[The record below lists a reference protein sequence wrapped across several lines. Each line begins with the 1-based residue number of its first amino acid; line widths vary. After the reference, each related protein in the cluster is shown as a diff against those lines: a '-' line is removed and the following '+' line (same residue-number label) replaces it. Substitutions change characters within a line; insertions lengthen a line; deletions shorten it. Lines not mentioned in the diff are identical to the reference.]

1 MGVRI
6 VKDLPQFGQNLQS
19 RISSAM
25 PKIAAYLQSC
35 ANKKINRGVSPAK
48 APLTAAV
55 KQGNKTLRDTGALA
69 ASIAAHSGKDWADA
83 STNLKYARLQ
93 QEGGTITGR
102 GKGLWIPAGART
114 RQLMRQYSATSPG
127 QLIRAMKGAKWKMW
141 RAGKAWMA
149 QRGKQA
155 PFVLFIIKNKVQ
167 VPARPFLYIDRKEES
182 YIMRIV
188 QEAVFLSLKEDN

>member
-35 ANKKINRGVSPAK
+35 ANKKINQGVSPAN

-55 KQGNKTLRDTGALA
+55 KQGNRTLRDTGALA
-69 ASIAAHSGKDWADA
+69 ASIAAHSGQTWADA
-83 STNLKYARLQ
+83 STNLKYARIQ
-93 QEGGTITGR
+93 QEGGTITSK
-102 GKGLWIPAGART
+102 GKGLWIPAGAKT

-127 QLIRAMKGAKWKMW
+127 QLIRAMKSAKWKMW

-149 QRGKQA
+149 QKGKQA
-155 PFVLFIIKNKVQ
+155 PFVLFVIKNKVEI
-167 VPARPFLYIDRKEES
+167 PARPFLYIDKKEEAF
-182 YIMRIV
+182 IMKLI
-188 QEAVFLSLKEDN
+188 QEAVFLSLKEDK

>member
-35 ANKKINRGVSPAK
+35 ANKKINRGVPPAN

-55 KQGNKTLRDTGALA
+55 KQGNRTLRDTGALA
-69 ASIAAHSGKDWADA
+69 ASIAAHSGQTWADA
-83 STNLKYARLQ
+83 STNLKYARIQ
-93 QEGGTITGR
+93 QEGGTITGK

-127 QLIRAMKGAKWKMW
+127 QLIKAMRGAKWRMW
-141 RAGKAWMA
+141 RSGRAWMA
-149 QRGKQA
+149 QKGRQA
-155 PFVLFIIKNKVQ
+155 PFVLFIIKDKVQ
-167 VPARPFLYIDRKEES
+167 IPARPFLYIDRKEES

>member
-35 ANKKINRGVSPAK
+35 ANKKINRGVPPAN

-55 KQGNKTLRDTGALA
+55 KQGNRTLRDTGALA

-93 QEGGTITGR
+93 QEGGTITGK
-102 GKGLWIPAGART
+102 GKGL
-114 RQLMRQYSATSPG
+114 
-127 QLIRAMKGAKWKMW
+127 
-141 RAGKAWMA
+141 
-149 QRGKQA
+149 
-155 PFVLFIIKNKVQ
+155 
-167 VPARPFLYIDRKEES
+167 
-182 YIMRIV
+182 
-188 QEAVFLSLKEDN
+188 

>member
-35 ANKKINRGVSPAK
+35 ANKKIDQGVSPAN

-55 KQGNKTLRDTGALA
+55 KQGNRTLRDTGALA
-69 ASIAAHSGKDWADA
+69 ASIAAHSGQTWADA

-155 PFVLFIIKNKVQ
+155 PFVLFVIKNKVEI
-167 VPARPFLYIDRKEES
+167 PARPFLYIDQKEET
-182 YIMRIV
+182 YIMKLIR
-188 QEAVFLSLKEDN
+188 EAVFLSLKEDK

>member
-6 VKDLPQFGQNLQS
+6 VKNLPQFGQNLQS

-35 ANKKINRGVSPAK
+35 ANKKINRGVSPAN

>member
-6 VKDLPQFGQNLQS
+6 VKDLPRFGANLKGS
-19 RISSAM
+19 VARVM

-35 ANKKINRGVSPAK
+35 ANKKINRGVPPAN

-55 KQGNKTLRDTGALA
+55 KQGNRTLRDTGALA
-69 ASIAAHSGKDWADA
+69 ASIAAHSGQTWADA
-83 STNLKYARLQ
+83 STNLKYARIQ
-93 QEGGTITGR
+93 QEGGTITGK

-127 QLIRAMKGAKWKMW
+127 QLIKAMRGAKWRMW
-141 RAGKAWMA
+141 RSGRAWMA
-149 QRGKQA
+149 QKGRQA
-155 PFVLFIIKNKVQ
+155 PFVLFIIKDKVQ
-167 VPARPFLYIDRKEES
+167 IPARPFLYIDRKEES

>member
-35 ANKKINRGVSPAK
+35 ANKKMNRGVSPANP
-48 APLTAAV
+48 PLTAAV

-102 GKGLWIPAGART
+102 GKGLWIPAGAKT

-149 QRGKQA
+149 QKGKQA

>member
-35 ANKKINRGVSPAK
+35 ANKKINQGVSPAN

-55 KQGNKTLRDTGALA
+55 KQGNRTLRDTGALA

-141 RAGKAWMA
+141 RAGKTWMA

-155 PFVLFIIKNKVQ
+155 PFVLFIIKNKVEI
-167 VPARPFLYIDRKEES
+167 PARPFLYIDQKEET
-182 YIMRIV
+182 YIMKLIR
-188 QEAVFLSLKEDN
+188 EAVFLSLKEDK

>member
-6 VKDLPQFGQNLQS
+6 VKDLPKFGQSLQGKV
-19 RISSAM
+19 SSAM

-35 ANKKINRGVSPAK
+35 ANKKINQGVPPAN

-69 ASIAAHSGKDWADA
+69 ASIAAHSGQTWADA
-83 STNLKYARLQ
+83 STNLKYARIQ
-93 QEGGTITGR
+93 QEGGTIASK
-102 GKGLWIPAGART
+102 GKGLWIPAGAKT

-141 RAGKAWMA
+141 RTGKAWMA
-149 QRGKQA
+149 QKGKQA
-155 PFVLFIIKNKVQ
+155 PFVLFIIKDKIEI
-167 VPARPFLYIDRKEES
+167 PARPFLYIDKKEEA
-182 YIMRIV
+182 YIMKLVR
-188 QEAVFLSLKEDN
+188 EAVFLSLKEDK

>member
-35 ANKKINRGVSPAK
+35 ANKKINQGVSPAN

-55 KQGNKTLRDTGALA
+55 KQGNRTLRDTGALA
-69 ASIAAHSGKDWADA
+69 ASIAAHSGQTWADA

-93 QEGGTITGR
+93 QEGGTITSK

-149 QRGKQA
+149 QKGKQA
-155 PFVLFIIKNKVQ
+155 PFVLFVIKNKVEI
-167 VPARPFLYIDRKEES
+167 PARPFLYINQKEET
-182 YIMRIV
+182 YIMKLIR
-188 QEAVFLSLKEDN
+188 EAVFLSLKEDK

>member
-35 ANKKINRGVSPAK
+35 ANKKINRGVPPAN

-55 KQGNKTLRDTGALA
+55 KQGNRTLRDTGALA

-155 PFVLFIIKNKVQ
+155 PFVLFIIKNKMQ

-188 QEAVFLSLKEDN
+188 QEAVFLSLKEDK

>member
-35 ANKKINRGVSPAK
+35 ANKKINRGVPPAN

-55 KQGNKTLRDTGALA
+55 KQGNRTLRDTGALA
-69 ASIAAHSGKDWADA
+69 ASIATHSGQTWADA
-83 STNLKYARLQ
+83 STNLKYARIQ
-93 QEGGTITGR
+93 QEGGTITSK
-102 GKGLWIPAGART
+102 GKGLWIPAGAKT

-141 RAGKAWMA
+141 RTGKAWMA
-149 QRGKQA
+149 QKGKQA
-155 PFVLFIIKNKVQ
+155 PFVLFIIKDKVEI
-167 VPARPFLYIDRKEES
+167 PARPFLYIDKKEES

>member
-35 ANKKINRGVSPAK
+35 ANKKINRGVSPAN

-55 KQGNKTLRDTGALA
+55 KQGNRTLRDTGALA

-93 QEGGTITGR
+93 
-102 GKGLWIPAGART
+102 
-114 RQLMRQYSATSPG
+114 
-127 QLIRAMKGAKWKMW
+127 
-141 RAGKAWMA
+141 
-149 QRGKQA
+149 
-155 PFVLFIIKNKVQ
+155 
-167 VPARPFLYIDRKEES
+167 
-182 YIMRIV
+182 
-188 QEAVFLSLKEDN
+188 

>member
-1 MGVRI
+1 MGVKI

-35 ANKKINRGVSPAK
+35 ANKKINQGVSPAN

-69 ASIAAHSGKDWADA
+69 ASIAAHSGQTWADA
-83 STNLKYARLQ
+83 STNLKYARIQ
-93 QEGGTITGR
+93 QEGAVITSK
-102 GKGLWIPAGART
+102 GKGLWIPTGAKT

-141 RAGKAWMA
+141 RTGKAWMA
-149 QRGKQA
+149 QKGKQA
-155 PFVLFIIKNKVQ
+155 PFVLFIIKDKVEI
-167 VPARPFLYIDRKEES
+167 PARPFLYIDKKEETF
-182 YIMRIV
+182 IMKIM
-188 QEAVFLSLKEDN
+188 QEAVLLSLKEDK

>member
-35 ANKKINRGVSPAK
+35 ANKKINRGVPPAN

-55 KQGNKTLRDTGALA
+55 KQGNRTLRDTGALA

-93 QEGGTITGR
+93 QEGGTITSK
-102 GKGLWIPAGART
+102 GKGLWIPAGAKT

-149 QRGKQA
+149 QKGKQA
-155 PFVLFIIKNKVQ
+155 PFVLFVIKNKVEI
-167 VPARPFLYIDRKEES
+167 PARPFLYIDQKEET
-182 YIMRIV
+182 YIMKLIR
-188 QEAVFLSLKEDN
+188 EAVFLSLKEDK

>member
-35 ANKKINRGVSPAK
+35 ANKKINRGVSPAN

-55 KQGNKTLRDTGALA
+55 KQGNRTLRDTGALA
-69 ASIAAHSGKDWADA
+69 ASIATHSGKDWADA

-93 QEGGTITGR
+93 QEGGTITSK
-102 GKGLWIPAGART
+102 GKGLWIPAGAKT

-149 QRGKQA
+149 QKGKQA
-155 PFVLFIIKNKVQ
+155 PFVLFVIKNKVEI
-167 VPARPFLYIDRKEES
+167 PARPFLYIDQKEET
-182 YIMRIV
+182 YIMKLIR
-188 QEAVFLSLKEDN
+188 EAVFLSLKEDK

>member
-35 ANKKINRGVSPAK
+35 ANKKINRGVPPAN

-55 KQGNKTLRDTGALA
+55 KQGNSTLRDTGALA

-93 QEGGTITGR
+93 QEGGTITSK
-102 GKGLWIPAGART
+102 GKGLWIPAGAKT

-149 QRGKQA
+149 QKGKQA
-155 PFVLFIIKNKVQ
+155 PFVLFVIKNKVEI
-167 VPARPFLYIDRKEES
+167 PARPFLYIDQKEET
-182 YIMRIV
+182 YIMKLIR
-188 QEAVFLSLKEDN
+188 EAVFLSLKEDK

>member
-35 ANKKINRGVSPAK
+35 ANKKINRGVPPAN

-55 KQGNKTLRDTGALA
+55 KQGNRTLRDTGALA

-93 QEGGTITGR
+93 QEGGTITSK
-102 GKGLWIPAGART
+102 GKGLWIPAGAKT

-127 QLIRAMKGAKWKMW
+127 QLIRAMKSAKWKMW

-149 QRGKQA
+149 QKGKQA
-155 PFVLFIIKNKVQ
+155 PFVLFIIKDKVQ
-167 VPARPFLYIDRKEES
+167 IPARPFLYIDKKEEAF
-182 YIMRIV
+182 IMKLIR
-188 QEAVFLSLKEDN
+188 EAVFLSLKEDK

>member
-35 ANKKINRGVSPAK
+35 ANKKINRGVSPAN

-93 QEGGTITGR
+93 QEGGIITGR

-155 PFVLFIIKNKVQ
+155 PFVLFIIKNKVEI
-167 VPARPFLYIDRKEES
+167 PARPFLYIDQKEET
-182 YIMRIV
+182 YIMKLIR
-188 QEAVFLSLKEDN
+188 EAVFLSLKEDK

>member
-35 ANKKINRGVSPAK
+35 ANKKINRGVPPAN

-55 KQGNKTLRDTGALA
+55 KQGNRTLRDTGALA
-69 ASIAAHSGKDWADA
+69 ASIAAHSGQTWADA

-102 GKGLWIPAGART
+102 GKGLWIPAGAKT

-149 QRGKQA
+149 QKGKQS
-155 PFVLFIIKNKVQ
+155 PFVLFVIKNKVEI
-167 VPARPFLYIDRKEES
+167 PARPFLYIDQKEET
-182 YIMRIV
+182 YIMKLIR
-188 QEAVFLSLKEDN
+188 EAVFLSLKEDK

>member
-6 VKDLPQFGQNLQS
+6 VKDLPRFGANLKGS
-19 RISSAM
+19 VTRAM

-35 ANKKINRGVSPAK
+35 ANKKINRGVSPAN

-55 KQGNKTLRDTGALA
+55 KQGNRTLRDTGALA
-69 ASIAAHSGKDWADA
+69 ASIAAHNGQTWADA
-83 STNLKYARLQ
+83 STNLKYARIQ
-93 QEGGTITGR
+93 QEGAVITSK
-102 GKGLWIPAGART
+102 GKGLWIPAGAKT

-141 RAGKAWMA
+141 RAGKTWMA

-167 VPARPFLYIDRKEES
+167 VPARPFLYINQKEET
-182 YIMRIV
+182 YIMKLIR
-188 QEAVFLSLKEDN
+188 EAVFLSLKEEK

>member
-35 ANKKINRGVSPAK
+35 ANKKINRGVSPAN

-93 QEGGTITGR
+93 QEGGTITSK
-102 GKGLWIPAGART
+102 GKGLWIPAGAKT
-114 RQLMRQYSATSPG
+114 RQLMRQHSATSPG

-141 RAGKAWMA
+141 RTGKAWVA
-149 QRGKQA
+149 QKGKHA
-155 PFVLFIIKNKVQ
+155 PFVLFIIKDKVEI
-167 VPARPFLYIDRKEES
+167 PARPFLYIDKKEEA
-182 YIMRIV
+182 YIMKLVR
-188 QEAVFLSLKEDN
+188 EAVFLSLKEDS

>member
-35 ANKKINRGVSPAK
+35 ANKKINRGVSPAN

>member
-35 ANKKINRGVSPAK
+35 ANKKINRGVPPAN

-55 KQGNKTLRDTGALA
+55 KQGNRTLRDTGALA

>member
-35 ANKKINRGVSPAK
+35 ANKKINRGVSPAN

-102 GKGLWIPAGART
+102 GKGLWIPAGAKT

-149 QRGKQA
+149 QKGKQA
-155 PFVLFIIKNKVQ
+155 PFVLFIIKNKVEI
-167 VPARPFLYIDRKEES
+167 PARPFLYIDQKEET
-182 YIMRIV
+182 YIMKLIR
-188 QEAVFLSLKEDN
+188 EAVFLSLKEDK

>member
-35 ANKKINRGVSPAK
+35 ANKKINQGVSPAN

-93 QEGGTITGR
+93 QEGGIITGR

-155 PFVLFIIKNKVQ
+155 PFVLFIIKNKVEI
-167 VPARPFLYIDRKEES
+167 PARPFLYIDQKEET
-182 YIMRIV
+182 YIMKLIR
-188 QEAVFLSLKEDN
+188 EAVFLSLKEDK

>member
-35 ANKKINRGVSPAK
+35 ANKKINRGVPPAN

-55 KQGNKTLRDTGALA
+55 KQGNRTLRDTGALA

-141 RAGKAWMA
+141 RTGKAWMA
-149 QRGKQA
+149 QKGKQA
-155 PFVLFIIKNKVQ
+155 PFVLFIIKDKVQ

>member
-1 MGVRI
+1 MGVKI

-35 ANKKINRGVSPAK
+35 ANKKINRGVSPAN

-69 ASIAAHSGKDWADA
+69 ASIAAHNGQTWADA
-83 STNLKYARLQ
+83 STNLKYARIQ
-93 QEGGTITGR
+93 QEGGTITGK
-102 GKGLWIPAGART
+102 GKGLWIPAGAKT

-149 QRGKQA
+149 QKGKQA
-155 PFVLFIIKNKVQ
+155 PFVLFVIKNKVEI
-167 VPARPFLYIDRKEES
+167 PARPFLYIDQKEET
-182 YIMRIV
+182 YIMKLIR
-188 QEAVFLSLKEDN
+188 EAVFLSLKEDK

>member
-6 VKDLPQFGQNLQS
+6 VKDLPRFGQNLQS

-35 ANKKINRGVSPAK
+35 ANKKINRGVPPAN

-55 KQGNKTLRDTGALA
+55 KQGNRTLRDTGALA
-69 ASIAAHSGKDWADA
+69 ASIAAHSGQAWADA
-83 STNLKYARLQ
+83 STNLKYARIQ
-93 QEGGTITGR
+93 QEGGTITGK

-127 QLIRAMKGAKWKMW
+127 QLIKAMRGAKWRMW
-141 RAGKAWMA
+141 RSGRAWMA
-149 QRGKQA
+149 QKGRQP
-155 PFVLFIIKNKVQ
+155 PFVLFIIKDKVQ
-167 VPARPFLYIDRKEES
+167 IPARPYLYIDRKEES

-188 QEAVFLSLKEDN
+188 QEAVFLSLKKDN

>member
-35 ANKKINRGVSPAK
+35 ANKKINRGVSPAN

-93 QEGGTITGR
+93 QEGGTITSK
-102 GKGLWIPAGART
+102 GKGLWIPAGAKT

-149 QRGKQA
+149 QKGKQA
-155 PFVLFIIKNKVQ
+155 PFVLFVIKNKVEI
-167 VPARPFLYIDRKEES
+167 PARPFLYIDQKEET
-182 YIMRIV
+182 YIMKLIR
-188 QEAVFLSLKEDN
+188 EAVFLSLKEDK

>member
-35 ANKKINRGVSPAK
+35 ANKKINRGVSPAN

-55 KQGNKTLRDTGALA
+55 KQGNRTLRDTGALA
-69 ASIAAHSGKDWADA
+69 ASIAAHSGQTWADA

-149 QRGKQA
+149 QKGKQA
-155 PFVLFIIKNKVQ
+155 PFVLFVIKNKVEI
-167 VPARPFLYIDRKEES
+167 PARPFLYIDQKEET
-182 YIMRIV
+182 YIMKLIR
-188 QEAVFLSLKEDN
+188 EAVFLSLKEDK

>member
-6 VKDLPQFGQNLQS
+6 VKDLPRFGQNLQS
-19 RISSAM
+19 RISSVM

-35 ANKKINRGVSPAK
+35 ANKKINRGVPPAN

-55 KQGNKTLRDTGALA
+55 KQGNRTLRDIGALA
-69 ASIAAHSGKDWADA
+69 ASIAAHSGQTWADA
-83 STNLKYARLQ
+83 STNLKYARIQ
-93 QEGGTITGR
+93 QEGGTITSK
-102 GKGLWIPAGART
+102 GKGLWIPAGAKT

-141 RAGKAWMA
+141 RTGKAWMA
-149 QRGKQA
+149 QKGKQA
-155 PFVLFIIKNKVQ
+155 PFVLFIIKDKVEI
-167 VPARPFLYIDRKEES
+167 PARPFLYIDKKEES